1 MWWGRAANRIVAS
14 ALVLMPLG
22 GCEAARVVT
31 VGPGPDCS
39 KVQVA
44 AVLHV
49 DPADPHQVWATDLAS
64 EQVLAVRPRPGLG
77 WRVDPA
83 SDPGR
88 LVDRGGMVATFEG
101 EIFRQACFDALSDT
115 YDVGPEDLPD
125 PDRPPN

>member
-1 MWWGRAANRIVAS
+1 MWWGRASTRIVAW

-22 GCEAARVVT
+22 ACGAARVVT
-31 VGPGPDCS
+31 GGPGPDCS
-39 KVQVA
+39 KVRVA

-49 DPADPHQVWATDLAS
+49 DPADPRQVWATDLAT
-64 EQVLAVRPRPGLG
+64 EKVLAVRPRTELE

-88 LVDRGGMVATFEG
+88 LVDPNDKVATFEG
-101 EIFRQACFDALSDT
+101 EIFRHACFDALSNT
-115 YDVGPEDLPD
+115 YYVGPDDLPN